1 MKIGVFFFGSI
12 YEKTGAG
19 KVVRS
24 FVESKELFLKKG
36 IEENVY
42 DFSPNNISIK
52 VDPISK
58 TIKSC
63 KVCIRDILGRSL
75 WGAKFCIDKLY
86 FQKGLTVLNK
96 YLASRQDED
105 ILIFHEIFTCYAYV
119 NYCRKFRKETKKII
133 LVLHT
138 NGEIFKMLKIYFPK
152 IIGTKYEQELD
163 SRAKICLEKASKVIF
178 VSKMSS
184 LNFQNIFSAYK
195 NKAYVVYN
203 GIIPLTIESN
213 PQFDGTIN
221 MVTVG
226 TVNARKNQIM
236 QIDCLAHIL
245 RQYEATLTIVGGGDK
260 LNSCKQ
266 RAKELG
272 IMNKVVFLGPCDDVP
287 KILNKC
293 NLFVMSSF
301 DEGLPI
307 SAIEALRCKLPVI
320 LTDVGGNRELLWNN
334 GYLVKPEVEE
344 ITNAILAFA
353 KDIEK
358 QKEMSLKSYQLFK
371 EKFSLESM
379 VEGYV
384 KIIKLIV

>member
-1 MKIGVFFFGSI
+1 MKIGIFFFGSI
-12 YEKTGAG
+12 YERTGAG

-24 FVESKELFLKKG
+24 FVESKELFLKEG

-42 DFSPNNISIK
+42 DFSSNNISMR
-52 VDPISK
+52 VDPLSK
-58 TIKSC
+58 TIKNY
-63 KVCIRDILGRSL
+63 KARIKDLLGNTI

-86 FQKGLTVLNK
+86 FQKGLSVLNK
-96 YLASRQDED
+96 YLASQQDED

-119 NYCRKFRKETKKII
+119 NYCKQLGKETKKII

-163 SRAKICLEKASKVIF
+163 NRAKMCLEKANKVIF

-184 LNFQNIFSAYK
+184 LNFQNNFSAYK

-203 GIIPLTIESN
+203 GITPLAIESN

-245 RQYEATLTIVGGGDK
+245 KQYKATLTIVGGGDK

-287 KILNKC
+287 KILKKC

-307 SAIEALRCKLPVI
+307 SVIEALRCKLPVV
-320 LTDVGGNRELLWNN
+320 LTDVGGNRELLRDN
-334 GYLVKPEVEE
+334 GYLVKPAVEE
-344 ITNAILAFA
+344 MTNAILTFA

-371 EKFSLESM
+371 EKFSLVSM
-379 VEGYV
+379 VEGYA